1 MQILNNRSVDA
12 IETLLV
18 STIRKNPRNARVH
31 DQKQIAKLKA
41 SVSRFEFV
49 VPVLVD
55 DRNVLLC
62 GHARVEAAEQ
72 LGLTTIP
79 AIRVQHLSEAEKRA
93 FVIADNRLA
102 ELASWNQEILREELK
117 FLDDFEINFDFATI
131 GFETAQVDLILDAG
145 ADPKADAFPE
155 KSPAGQAV
163 SSAGDLWHLGS
174 HRLLCG
180 NALEASSYDALLAGE
195 RAQMVFTDP
204 PYNVPIDGHV
214 VGSGAVKHREFTMAS
229 GEMTQAQF
237 VRFLA
242 AATKQAAAFSV
253 DGSIHFLC
261 MDWRHTE
268 EIIAAGKAA
277 YTELKNICVWNKTNA
292 GMGSLYRSKH
302 EFVFVFKN
310 GRSAHINNVELGAH
324 GRYRTNVWDYQG
336 INCYGRDR
344 DALLALHPTVKPVAL
359 VADAIKDCSKRG
371 GLILDPFAGSGTT
384 IIAAEKTRRRA
395 AAIEIDPLYIDAA
408 VRRWQTYT
416 GTQAVCAKSG
426 ETFDAREAAVAA
438 TGTGGQK

>member
-72 LGLTTIP
+72 LGLPTIP